1 MEVHSS
7 GSDRS
12 AEIDRCLSLISPSQ
26 PDESKFVGML
36 LLPRLLQQDQAETV
50 RRVFDGMNFKFIE
63 RLLRTT
69 SNADSSSGS
78 DSNQVPEPV
87 LREIAINVL
96 ACFAKYD
103 DMAKSTVMADRV
115 PVVAANLVPNDS
127 SDATKEAL
135 HILLCVCVTKQGLSK
150 MLDPDSLKHIYELLN
165 ATKNDRERELASQV
179 ISSTY
184 TRACHLLYE
193 SNIPSLSSALK
204 YSLQTTFTGLSAILK
219 KNQGKLKF
227 EALAILAHLLPD
239 LPSQIVKKFKEE
251 NEKKLSGWLH
261 DLRAGLKDILS
272 SKLGDEQRDQAMVVA
287 ACLLRYFGPDWM
299 FSSLKHHKEDKFPTL
314 LVHLVAVETRVMLDE
329 IHDRRMNLHNRQAV
343 KVDEAKEKRQES
355 MVPVYFEI
363 LEAAIRYLSLNFNED
378 KASGM
383 DAEVLLKIRKTL
395 SDTMNVVMELLKFI
409 QDTTDNDDQL
419 EKDMIAQASMRII
432 ALYLAEEGY
441 EL

>member
-1 MEVHSS
+1 
-7 GSDRS
+7 
-12 AEIDRCLSLISPSQ
+12 
-26 PDESKFVGML
+26 
-36 LLPRLLQQDQAETV
+36 
-50 RRVFDGMNFKFIE
+50 
-63 RLLRTT
+63 
-69 SNADSSSGS
+69 
-78 DSNQVPEPV
+78 
-87 LREIAINVL
+87 
-96 ACFAKYD
+96 
-103 DMAKSTVMADRV
+103 
-115 PVVAANLVPNDS
+115 
-127 SDATKEAL
+127 
-135 HILLCVCVTKQGLSK
+135 
-150 MLDPDSLKHIYELLN
+150 
-165 ATKNDRERELASQV
+165 
-179 ISSTY
+179 
-184 TRACHLLYE
+184 
-193 SNIPSLSSALK
+193 
-204 YSLQTTFTGLSAILK
+204 
-219 KNQGKLKF
+219 
-227 EALAILAHLLPD
+227 
-239 LPSQIVKKFKEE
+239 
-251 NEKKLSGWLH
+251 
-261 DLRAGLKDILS
+261 
-272 SKLGDEQRDQAMVVA
+272 MVVA

-329 IHDRRMNLHNRQAV
+329 IHDRRMNLHNRQAI